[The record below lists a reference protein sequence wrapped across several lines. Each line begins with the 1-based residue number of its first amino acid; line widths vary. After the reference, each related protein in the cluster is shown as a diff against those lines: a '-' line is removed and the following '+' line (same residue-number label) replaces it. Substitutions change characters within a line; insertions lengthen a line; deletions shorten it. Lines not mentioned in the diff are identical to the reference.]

1 MKIDTGILPDGRR
14 GKHMNEVDEILEQL
28 IHKIATTKEYNQYM
42 TMLDRIKSQPDLYRR
57 IGEFRRRS
65 LAIQMS
71 ESNNKIQENNNLQNE
86 YRDLLTNGLSND
98 FFVAEHQYCGMIQ
111 AIQNELLENAH
122 IDTGFL
128 ED

>member
-1 MKIDTGILPDGRR
+1 MKIDTGILPDGRQ
-14 GKHMNEVDEILEQL
+14 GKHMNEVEEILEQL

-42 TMLDRIKSQPDLYRR
+42 TMLDRIKSQPDLYHR

-111 AIQNELLENAH
+111 VIQNELLENAH

>member
-1 MKIDTGILPDGRR
+1 
-14 GKHMNEVDEILEQL
+14 
-28 IHKIATTKEYNQYM
+28 M
-42 TMLDRIKSQPDLYRR
+42 TMLDRIKSQPDLYHR

-86 YRDLLTNGLSND
+86 YRVLLTNGLSND
-98 FFVAEHQYCGMIQ
+98 FFVCRTSILRNDSG
-111 AIQNELLENAH
+111 NSKELLENAH

>member
-1 MKIDTGILPDGRR
+1 MKIDTGILPDGRQ
-14 GKHMNEVDEILEQL
+14 GKHMNEVEEILEQL
-28 IHKIATTKEYNQYM
+28 IHKIATTKEYH
-42 TMLDRIKSQPDLYRR
+42 R